1 MKRTRFFIPIRYREV
16 VGMKS
21 RAWRCYLSFTR
32 LKGAGTRAFQPGRRS
47 LISLTQFEAGNF
59 CPLAHPLILLCN
71 NPAEIALR
79 IGEISDC
86 SRLSITVDEPF
97 RLRHTILTKL

>member
-1 MKRTRFFIPIRYREV
+1 MKRTRFFIPIRYREA

-21 RAWRCYLSFTR
+21 RAWRCHLIFTR
-32 LKGAGTRAFQPGRRS
+32 FKGAGTRAFQPGHRS
-47 LISLTQFEAGNF
+47 LISLTQLGAGKF
-59 CPLAHPLILLCN
+59 FSPGRPLILLCN

-86 SRLSITVDEPF
+86 SRLSITTGDLVVAQS
-97 RLRHTILTKL
+97 